1 MAVFCFVNAFACFV
15 DLLILLTYAINL
27 SVYDREHTSVRCLEE
42 VRQPY
47 MRFWMFLQLFKKSFS
62 LLLYQLYEGCSKIR
76 LFSLER
82 RSTFEIPP
90 KHTLGFSS
98 PMRKVSCPWHP
109 YIIPTKLTYLPS
121 PSDPDLLQTHCNVIL
136 KLFIASTF

>member
-1 MAVFCFVNAFACFV
+1 MFCKCFCLFCWFV
-15 DLLILLTYAINL
+15 DLTYICHKL

-121 PSDPDLLQTHCNVIL
+121 PSDPDLLQTHCNVSL